1 MNTISLFIVVFD
13 CLALI
18 RTATAQ
24 GSAVPGP
31 APVLV
36 SAVKDHIGVVMSVVF
51 SPDGR
56 LLASGSWDKTV
67 KLWAVTPTLQPVAS
81 LDTTFKAGVST
92 LAFAPDGKTLAA
104 AAWKEPFVL
113 RWEMSGRTALPS
125 WPLGSGSFGINQI
138 AFSRDGRFLAAAC
151 SDLLARLVEVASPT
165 TITPLS
171 GHTHFVLSELVP
183 KRRTRKPT

>member
-36 SAVKDHIGVVMSVVF
+36 SAVKDHKGVVMSVVF

-113 RWEMSGRTALPS
+113 RWEMSGRTAHSGKASGDIRQIPS
-125 WPLGSGSFGINQI
+125 RCLQGASTAS
-138 AFSRDGRFLAAAC
+138 AC
-151 SDLLARLVEVASPT
+151 PENLVQRVDQ
-165 TITPLS
+165 
-171 GHTHFVLSELVP
+171 G
-183 KRRTRKPT
+183 